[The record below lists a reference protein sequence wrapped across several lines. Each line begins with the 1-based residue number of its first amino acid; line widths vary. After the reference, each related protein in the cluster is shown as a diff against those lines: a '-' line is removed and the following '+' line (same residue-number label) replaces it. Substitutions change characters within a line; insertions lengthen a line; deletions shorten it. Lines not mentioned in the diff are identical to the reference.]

1 LSLIKVLIID
11 QDPVELNILL
21 KRMLKKGLSV
31 KGVEH
36 TEKVPVVMA
45 DFNPDVIII
54 DPWDA
59 NQKEVLDF
67 ELFFKNQQN
76 QNVIVLTCQVS
87 QELVNEIMDKGA
99 FDFLVKPCPVEELLM
114 TINHAVKVSL

>member
-1 LSLIKVLIID
+1 MSLIKVFIID

-21 KRMLKKGLSV
+21 KRLVKKGLSV

-36 TEKVPVVMA
+36 TEQVPGVMA

-59 NQKEVLDF
+59 NQREVLNF
-67 ELFFKNQQN
+67 ESVLKNQQN
-76 QNVIVLTCQVS
+76 QKVIVLTCQVS
-87 QELVNEIMDKGA
+87 LDLVNEIMDKGA

-114 TINHAVKVSL
+114 AINHAVKVSL